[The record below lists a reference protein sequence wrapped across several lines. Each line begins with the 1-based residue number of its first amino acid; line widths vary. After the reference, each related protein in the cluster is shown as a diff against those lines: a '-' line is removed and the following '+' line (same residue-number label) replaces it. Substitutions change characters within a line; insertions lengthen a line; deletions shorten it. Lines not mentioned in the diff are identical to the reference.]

1 MRVGD
6 KEAQLRMKGLVNP
19 EGRRKAEGSSA
30 TGWQRA
36 RTLVEEEGEKNKSWA
51 GARATWGRRNE
62 IEVEENRRAEK

>member
-36 RTLVEEEGEKNKSWA
+36 RTLVEEEGEKKQKL
-51 GARATWGRRNE
+51 GWGTSNLG
-62 IEVEENRRAEK
+62 EEK